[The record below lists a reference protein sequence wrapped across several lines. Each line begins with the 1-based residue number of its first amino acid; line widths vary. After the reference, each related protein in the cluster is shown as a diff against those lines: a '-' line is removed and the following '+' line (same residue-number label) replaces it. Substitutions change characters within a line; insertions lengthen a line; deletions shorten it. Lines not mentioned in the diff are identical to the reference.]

1 MHLQWYRC
9 YYHLKLFLI
18 LNFDKFNFNRLF
30 SKGEGRDHLNYVG
43 LGEDYGSIFITK
55 RKLLYNTRTI
65 YEISLAL
72 YPSKR
77 MILKEN
83 EKYEAYLIFVMI
95 VVMRYTTWLYSSF
108 YGLAWSSL
116 TLLRLTSSAKNSLY
130 SWRKT
135 ALKTRHSWQSISVF
149 KSNLY

>member
-1 MHLQWYRC
+1 
-9 YYHLKLFLI
+9 
-18 LNFDKFNFNRLF
+18 
-30 SKGEGRDHLNYVG
+30 VG

-108 YGLAWSSL
+108 YGLA
-116 TLLRLTSSAKNSLY
+116 
-130 SWRKT
+130 
-135 ALKTRHSWQSISVF
+135 
-149 KSNLY
+149 